1 MSTQIPGKQLLLA
14 QFGTRVDR
22 AAANLPATTSGNLF
36 SVSGSVL
43 ITTIVGTVTTA
54 IQAQANAIK
63 LEAYNTANAA
73 ATDICATVDSNGQVA
88 GKLFGITGSTTAA
101 AVFGYAV
108 PRAPGIIVG
117 GPGFIRLNTAA
128 TNTGQMAWTLTYVP
142 LTPGASVAA
151 V

>member
-14 QFGTRVDR
+14 EFGTRVDR

-36 SVSGSVL
+36 SVSGQV
-43 ITTIVGTVTTA
+43 IVTSIYGIVTTA

-63 LEAYNTANAA
+63 LEAYNTAATT
-73 ATDICATVDSNGQVA
+73 ATDMCATVESNGQGV
-88 GKLFGITGSTTAA
+88 GKLFGITGTTTAA
-101 AVFGYAV
+101 AVFGFAV
-108 PRAPGIIVG
+108 PHGRIIVG
-117 GPGFIRLNTAA
+117 GPGFIRLNAAA
-128 TNTGQMAWTLTYVP
+128 TNTGQMAWFLTYVP

>member
-1 MSTQIPGKQLLLA
+1 MSSQIAGKQLLLA

-36 SVSGSVL
+36 SVSGSV
-43 ITTIVGTVTTA
+43 IVTSIIGTVTTA

-63 LEAYNTANAA
+63 LEAYNTANSA
-73 ATDICATVDSNGQVA
+73 ATDMCATVDSNGQVA
-88 GKLFGITGSTTAA
+88 GKLFGITGVTTAA
-101 AVFGYAV
+101 AIFGYAV
-108 PRAPGIIVG
+108 PTGRIIVG
-117 GPGFIRLNTAA
+117 GAGFIRLNTAA
-128 TNTGQMAWTLTYVP
+128 TNTGQMSWSLTYIP

>member
-22 AAANLPATTSGNLF
+22 AAANLPASTSGNLF
-36 SVSGSVL
+36 SVSGSVVVTSIL
-43 ITTIVGTVTTA
+43 GTVTTG

-63 LEAYNTANAA
+63 LEAYNTANSA
-73 ATDICATVDSNGQVA
+73 ATDMCATVDSNGAVA
-88 GKLFGITGSTTAA
+88 GKVFGITGITTAA
-101 AVFGYAV
+101 AILGYAV
-108 PRAPGIIVG
+108 PTGSIIVT
-117 GPGFIRLNTAA
+117 GPGFIRLNAAA
-128 TNTGQMAWTLTYVP
+128 TNTGQMSWTLTYIP